1 LTARNITVVGAGITG
16 LWQALTLAR
25 RGHRVRLIE
34 ASASADPFSAA
45 ASRFAGAML
54 APYCEEEGTEPVI
67 RELGLE
73 AKALWQSTYPGV
85 VSKGTIVVAAARDRS
100 ELTRLARMTEG
111 HETIDAAALARL
123 EPDLAGR
130 FQTALYYAD
139 EAHMS
144 PVPAMTFL
152 LQAARK
158 AGVDLR
164 CCIRAPD
171 DAPLDAFDDTGPT
184 ASVRNPARKAA
195 DQSSIVIDC
204 RGLGARGQLPKLRG
218 VRGERLIVRAP
229 DIRLQRPVRLLHPR
243 HPVYVVPW
251 GGGSYMIGATVI
263 ESEDVS
269 RMTLRS
275 AMELMGL
282 AYALLPA
289 FGEAEIVDFGA
300 GLRPSFPNNV
310 PQIIA
315 RGPRIF
321 VNGAYRHGFLLAPA
335 LARITADLIETGA
348 RDNRIVGGD

>member
-1 LTARNITVVGAGITG
+1 MTARNITVVGAGITG

-25 RGHRVRLIE
+25 RGHRVRLVE
-34 ASASADPFSAA
+34 ASASAEPFAAA
-45 ASRFAGAML
+45 ASRLAGAML
-54 APYCEEEGTEPVI
+54 APYCEEEGTEPAV

-73 AKALWQSTYPGV
+73 AKALWQATYPGV

-100 ELTRLARMTEG
+100 ELSRLARMTEG
-111 HETIDAAALARL
+111 HQTIDSDGLAKL
-123 EPDLAGR
+123 EPDLGGR

-144 PVPAMTFL
+144 PVPAMMYL

-158 AGVDLR
+158 AGVDFR
-164 CCIRAPD
+164 CCIKAPD
-171 DAPLDAFDDTGPT
+171 DSPHDGFEDT
-184 ASVRNPARKAA
+184 ARPAAGRGTEHTNS
-195 DQSSIVIDC
+195 DRSSIVVDC

-218 VRGERLIVRAP
+218 VRGERLIVRAR

-251 GGGSYMIGATVI
+251 EDGTYMIGATVI
-263 ESEDVS
+263 ESEDAS

-315 RGPRIF
+315 RGSRIF

-348 RDNRIVGGD
+348 RDNRIVSGD